1 MKNYILI
8 FLIAYFLGNFS
19 SAFIFGKLIM
29 KKDVRDYGSGNS
41 GATNALRAFGLK
53 VGIISFIGD
62 ILKGAIA
69 VYIGRL
75 INPEFGPYI
84 AGLAVVIGHNWPV
97 VLKFK
102 GGKGV
107 ASTLGVM
114 IMVSPT
120 VSLVCFAIGISIAFL
135 TRTVS
140 LGSIIGLI
148 LAPLVVLI
156 IIKPFNAGLLIFT
169 IILAVM
175 SIYRHRSNIKRL
187 LKGEENKL

>member
-1 MKNYILI
+1 MKDYIII
-8 FLIAYFLGNFS
+8 FLISYFLGNFS

-29 KKDVRDYGSGNS
+29 KKDVRDYGSGNA
-41 GATNALRAFGLK
+41 GATNALRAFGIK
-53 VGIISFIGD
+53 VGIIAFIGD
-62 ILKGAIA
+62 IFKGVMA

-75 INPEFGPYI
+75 INPEIGPYI
-84 AGLAVVIGHNWPV
+84 AGLAVVIGHNWPF

-114 IMVSPT
+114 LMVSPT
-120 VSLVCFAIGISIAFL
+120 VSLICFAIGISIAFI

-140 LGSIIGLI
+140 LGSIIGLTI
-148 LAPLVVLI
+148 APIVVI
-156 IIKPFNAGLLIFT
+156 FIKPFNAGLLIFT
-169 IILAVM
+169 IILATM

-187 LKGEENKL
+187 IKGEENKL